1 MAKKYQTSAACQT
14 AYAQNRGRASTTS
27 GTSQTTYCGD
37 HTLLAS
43 RNTART
49 RKNTCGTRGRRGA
62 ARIST
67 AMSTQPNANTTA
79 DRAFSP
85 LSERE
90 PTTGQCSVSK
100 KYQIDPQSAARVV
113 FKE

>member
-1 MAKKYQTSAACQT
+1 MAKKYPTSAACQT
-14 AYAQNRGRASTTS
+14 AYGHIRGLASTTR

-62 ARIST
+62 ARMSA
-67 AMSTQPNANTTA
+67 AMTTQPMANTSA
-79 DRAFSP
+79 ERVLSPFSD
-85 LSERE
+85 SESRN
-90 PTTGQCSVSK
+90 GQCSASK
-100 KYQIDPQSAARVV
+100 KYQMDPQSA
-113 FKE
+113 